1 MKFRKFRKFVVAIY
15 KFHDTVRKILSTS
28 GENDFIIKLI
38 SQRSLHHYFLN
49 EQFTRQYFF
58 IGSID

>member
-1 MKFRKFRKFVVAIY
+1 MKFRKFRKFVVVIY

-38 SQRSLHHYFLN
+38 LQRSLHRYF
-49 EQFTRQYFF
+49 
-58 IGSID
+58 